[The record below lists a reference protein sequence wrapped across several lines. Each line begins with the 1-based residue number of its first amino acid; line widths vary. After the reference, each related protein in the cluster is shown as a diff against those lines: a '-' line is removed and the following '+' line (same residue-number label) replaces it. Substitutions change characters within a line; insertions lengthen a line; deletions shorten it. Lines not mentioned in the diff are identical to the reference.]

1 MKQKN
6 FATTIIALIT
16 FAAINVA
23 TAADYSEMTT
33 DELVNMRSQIGNMS
47 TQDYDSY
54 RSEMRSRVQSM
65 STDERASFQQAN
77 SGNRQGSGD
86 GKGNQYRYGQGS
98 SGGGS
103 YGSGYG
109 SRQGGGGKYRQ

>member
-6 FATTIIALIT
+6 YRNGIIALIGFGVT
-16 FAAINVA
+16 NVA
-23 TAADYSEMTT
+23 VAADYSSMSTE
-33 DELVNMRSQIGNMS
+33 ELMNMRSQTRDMS
-47 TQDYDSY
+47 TQNRDSY

-65 STDERASFQQAN
+65 SDDERSSFQQ
-77 SGNRQGSGD
+77 SRGQGSG
-86 GKGNQYRYGQGS
+86 GGSGSQNRYGQGS
-98 SGGGS
+98 GGGG